1 MEVGVILM
9 REPRVILTK
18 ADAAR
23 VCAHMCVRAPIAS
36 PELHSKHA
44 ADVPD
49 VYINYLQLASWL
61 AWHLGN
67 IGPRGLLKLYPD
79 YWDYMQRAAGLGD

>member
-23 VCAHMCVRAPIAS
+23 VCAHMCVCAPIAS
-36 PELHSKHA
+36 PELHSKYA

-49 VYINYLQLASWL
+49 VYINLREEPIKSRFLNRPESSVSVFHSPL
-61 AWHLGN
+61 
-67 IGPRGLLKLYPD
+67 
-79 YWDYMQRAAGLGD
+79 